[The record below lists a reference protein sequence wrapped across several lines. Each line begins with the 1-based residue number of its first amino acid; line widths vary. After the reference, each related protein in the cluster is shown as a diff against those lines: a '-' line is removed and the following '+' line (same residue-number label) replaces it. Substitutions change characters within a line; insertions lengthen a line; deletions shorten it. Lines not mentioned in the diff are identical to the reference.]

1 MLMRYKLALA
11 ALVLALVGSLAWTT
25 MHYRDNAIS
34 YKNQRDSYGN
44 TINTMTK
51 QQVSVAILDA
61 KYTQELRNA
70 QDTIDQLSADVD
82 AGTKRLSVRAK
93 CVSKTTGTSSMG
105 DAGTATLDRGAQQDY
120 YRLREQMSLAD
131 KQIRYLQDYI
141 RKILNGKET
150 KADR

>member
-1 MLMRYKLALA
+1 MRYKLALA

-51 QQVSVAILDA
+51 QQVSVAALDA

-70 QDTIDQLSADVD
+70 QDTIDQLRADVD

-93 CVSKTTGTSSMG
+93 CVPKSSGTGSVG
-105 DAGTATLDRGAQQDY
+105 DAGTATLDRDAQQDY
-120 YRLREQMSLAD
+120 YRLREQMILAD

-141 RKILNGKET
+141 RDELNVGTASK
-150 KADR
+150 

>member
-1 MLMRYKLALA
+1 MRYKLALA

-44 TINTMTK
+44 TIDTMTK
-51 QQVSVAILDA
+51 QQVSVAALDA

-70 QDTIDQLSADVD
+70 QDTIDQLRADVD

-93 CVSKTTGTSSMG
+93 CVSKATGTGSVG
-105 DAGTATLDRGAQQDY
+105 DAGTAELDAAARQDY
-120 YRLREQMSLAD
+120 YRLREMISQQD
-131 KQIRYLQDYI
+131 KQVRYLQDYI
-141 RKILNGKET
+141 GSITNGGK
-150 KADR
+150 K

>member
-44 TINTMTK
+44 TINTMTR
-51 QQVSVAILDA
+51 QQVSVAALDA

-70 QDTIDQLSADVD
+70 QDTIDQLRADVD

-93 CVSKTTGTSSMG
+93 CVSKASGSGGVG
-105 DAGTATLDRGAQQDY
+105 DAGTAELDAAARQDY
-120 YRLREQMSLAD
+120 YRLREMISQQD
-131 KQIRYLQDYI
+131 KQVRYLQDYI
-141 RKILNGKET
+141 RDEFNVGNASK
-150 KADR
+150 

>member
-1 MLMRYKLALA
+1 MRYKLALA

-44 TINTMTK
+44 TINTMTR
-51 QQVSVAILDA
+51 QQVSVAALDA

-70 QDTIDQLSADVD
+70 QDTIDQLRADVD

-93 CVSKTTGTSSMG
+93 CVSKASGSGGVG
-105 DAGTATLDRGAQQDY
+105 DAGTAELDAAARQDY
-120 YRLREQMSLAD
+120 YRLREMISQQD
-131 KQIRYLQDYI
+131 KQVRYLQDYI
-141 RKILNGKET
+141 RDEFNVGNASK
-150 KADR
+150 

>member
-1 MLMRYKLALA
+1 MRYKLALA

-34 YKNQRDSYGN
+34 YKKQRDYYGN

-51 QQVSVAILDA
+51 QQVSVAALDA

-70 QDTIDQLSADVD
+70 QDTIDQLRVDVD
-82 AGTKRLSVRAK
+82 DGTKRLSVRAK
-93 CVSKTTGTSSMG
+93 CVSKATGAGSVG
-105 DAGTATLDRGAQQDY
+105 DAGTATLDRDAQQDY
-120 YRLREQMSLAD
+120 YRLREQMILAD

-141 RKILNGKET
+141 REELNVGTASK
-150 KADR
+150 